1 MLPVPHAAE
10 QLINSKQ
17 LHKEINAPDKP
28 PPTQHTRLSSAFPEY
43 RFSQLGVRLLERFL
57 LGTGTGEIATN
68 VQLSLGLYTRST
80 NLDTTSKAKIKRF

>member
-1 MLPVPHAAE
+1 MPLTNHLPHSTHA
-10 QLINSKQ
+10 
-17 LHKEINAPDKP
+17 
-28 PPTQHTRLSSAFPEY
+28 SAQPFQNTD
-43 RFSQLGVRLLERFL
+43 FSQLGVRLLERFL